1 MNISI
6 GCDHGGFA
14 LKENIRAYLEEQGHT
29 VTDVGC
35 KSLESCDYPD
45 FGAAAAR
52 LVASGAC
59 ERGIVICTTGIG
71 ISISANKVNG
81 IRCALCGDAFSAEM
95 TRRHNDAN
103 MLALG
108 AGITGPNLAQ
118 KIVEVFLSTGFEG
131 GRHARRVDKL
141 MQIEG

>member
-59 ERGIVICTTGIG
+59 EIG
-71 ISISANKVNG
+71 RASC
-81 IRCALCGDAFSAEM
+81 RE
-95 TRRHNDAN
+95 
-103 MLALG
+103 
-108 AGITGPNLAQ
+108 
-118 KIVEVFLSTGFEG
+118 
-131 GRHARRVDKL
+131 RV
-141 MQIEG
+141 

>member
-14 LKENIRAYLEEQGHT
+14 LKEKIRAYLEEQGHT

-52 LVASGAC
+52 LTRLEKYTS
-59 ERGIVICTTGIG
+59 TTSTTKRTGG
-71 ISISANKVNG
+71 QTRSSWSSVCFTAFPSCQLFANYTRNG
-81 IRCALCGDAFSAEM
+81 RE
-95 TRRHNDAN
+95 
-103 MLALG
+103 
-108 AGITGPNLAQ
+108 
-118 KIVEVFLSTGFEG
+118 
-131 GRHARRVDKL
+131 
-141 MQIEG
+141 